1 MLPSGD
7 FLPAPQSRSMPRRD
21 DLHTILLIGSGP
33 IVIGQAC
40 EFDYSGTQACKALRE
55 DGFRVVLVNSNPATI
70 MTDPGTA
77 DRTYIEPLTW
87 QMLEKVIEIEKPDAV
102 LPTLGGQT
110 ALNLAMELV
119 KHGVLEKHGVEMIGA
134 KADAIRRGEDREIFK
149 ATMQKIGLE
158 TCRGRIVRSL
168 AEAREVLTEIGLPA
182 VIRPSFTLGGSGSGV
197 AYNREEFDTKVQ
209 RGLDLSPVGEVL
221 VEESILGWKEFEME
235 VMRDADDNAVV
246 ICSIE
251 NFDPCGVHTG
261 DSITVAPAMTLT
273 DKQYQRMRDASFA
286 VIRAIGVE
294 TGGSNIQFAVHP
306 ETGRMI
312 VIEMNPRVSR
322 SSALASKATGF
333 PIAKIAAKLAVG
345 WRLHELANDITR
357 KTKAC
362 FEPSIDYVVVKV
374 PRFAFEKFP
383 EADNRLTTQMKS
395 VGETMAI
402 GRTFKEAFQKAL
414 RGLEVGGFGF
424 GCDGKDLWGTPAE
437 PALDDIR
444 AKIATPDPDRVWYL
458 RYAIKAGLSVDEIHE
473 ITAIDR
479 WFLDQLQQ
487 LVEIESLLR
496 TLGTLAAV
504 DDGTLRMAKQA
515 GFSDRQLA
523 TLLGSSELEVR
534 AERKRRGIVATYK
547 SVDTC
552 AAEFEAQ
559 TPYYYSSWEDEDE
572 TRPKEPGRKRVMIL
586 GGGPN
591 RIGQGIEFDY
601 CCCHASFALREM
613 GIESVMV
620 NSNPETVS
628 TDYDTSDM
636 LFFEPLTCEDV
647 LNIADRIDPDGVIVQ
662 LGGQTPLNL
671 ARALHAAG
679 LPIIG
684 TSVDTIETAEDR
696 EKFRELL
703 DRLGLKQPDS
713 GIARTLEQARREVAR
728 IGFPSLVR
736 PSFVLGGRAMEIC
749 YDQAQFERYV
759 AEAFVV
765 AQGQPVLID
774 RFLEDAIEVDVDCI
788 ADGKDV
794 IVAGVMEHIEE
805 AGVHS
810 GDSACCIPPHSLTPE
825 VIAEIKAAAAGLAR
839 SLGVVGLMN
848 VQFAVKKEPGPD
860 GSGGQSLYVI
870 EVNPRAS
877 RTVPFVAK
885 ATGLPV
891 AKVAVKVMAGVSLA
905 AQGVTT
911 DPVPAHVSVKE
922 SVFPFVK
929 FAGVDIA
936 LGPEMRS
943 TGEVMG
949 VSETF
954 AIAFAKSQIAAGI
967 LLPEKGRIFLSV
979 ASVQAKEQMK
989 VLARRLVDLGFDL
1002 IATSGTARELAAAG
1016 IEVEV
1021 VKKLQEGHP
1030 NLIDHLIDG
1039 TVQLI
1044 FNTPRGK
1051 GARTDEGRIRA
1062 ASVLYGVPCI
1072 TTLPAAEACVRAM
1085 EGMRKAPLSVQPIQD
1100 RFSEATASAR

>member
-1 MLPSGD
+1 MVVSQL
-7 FLPAPQSRSMPRRD
+7 MPRRD

-55 DGFRVVLVNSNPATI
+55 DGYRVVLVNSNPATI

-87 QMLEKVIEIEKPDAV
+87 QALEKVIEVEKPDAI

-110 ALNLAMELV
+110 GLNLAMDLARR
-119 KHGVLEKHGVEMIGA
+119 GILEKHGVEMIGA
-134 KADAIRRGEDREIFK
+134 NAEVIARAEERELFK
-149 ATMQKIGLE
+149 ATMEKCGLE
-158 TCRGRIVRSL
+158 TCRGRTVKSL
-168 AEAREVLTEIGLPA
+168 AEAREVLAEIGLPA

-197 AYNREEFDTKVQ
+197 AFNKGDFDAKVQ

-221 VEESILGWKEFEME
+221 VEESILGWKEYEME
-235 VMRDADDNAVV
+235 VMRDADDNTV
-246 ICSIE
+246 IICAIE
-251 NFDPCGVHTG
+251 NFDPCGIHTG
-261 DSITVAPAMTLT
+261 DSITIAPAMTLT
-273 DKQYQRMRDASFA
+273 DRQYQRMRDASFA

-345 WRLHELANDITR
+345 WRLHELPNDITQ

-383 EADNRLTTQMKS
+383 EADSRLTTQMKS

-414 RGLEVGGFGF
+414 RGLEVGAFGF
-424 GCDGKDLWGTPAE
+424 GSDGKDLWGTPHQ
-437 PALDDIR
+437 PSLDEIKAR
-444 AKIATPDPDRVWYL
+444 VAVADPDRVWYL
-458 RYAIKAGLSVDEIHE
+458 RYALKAGLSMDELYE
-473 ITAIDR
+473 ITQIDR
-479 WFLDQLQQ
+479 WFLDQLAQI
-487 LVEIESLLR
+487 VEIEEQVR
-496 TLGTLAAV
+496 AVGTLA
-504 DDGTLRMAKQA
+504 GLGEPLLRKAKQA

-523 TLLGSSELEVR
+523 TMLSVSELDVR
-534 AERKRRGIVATYK
+534 ETRLRLGVVATYK
-547 SVDTC
+547 AVDTC
-552 AAEFEAQ
+552 AAEFEAE
-559 TPYYYSSWEDEDE
+559 TPYFYSTWESEDEV
-572 TRPKEPGRKRVMIL
+572 PAKAPGKKRVMIL

-628 TDYDTSDM
+628 TDYDTSDL

-647 LNIADRIDPDGVIVQ
+647 LNIADRVKPDGVIVQ

-671 ARALHAAG
+671 ARALSSAG

-684 TSVDTIETAEDR
+684 TTVDTIEMAEDR
-696 EKFRELL
+696 EKFRDLL
-703 DRLGLKQPDS
+703 DRLSLKQPAS
-713 GIARTLEQARREVAR
+713 GIAKTLEQARREVAR
-728 IGFPSLVR
+728 IGYPSLVR

-759 AEAFVV
+759 AEAFAV

-774 RFLEDAIEVDVDCI
+774 RFLEDAIECDVDCI
-788 ADGKDV
+788 CDGEQV
-794 IVAGVMEHIEE
+794 IIAGVMEHIEE

-810 GDSACCIPPHSLTPE
+810 GDSACAIPPHSLSPE
-825 VIAEIKAAAAGLAR
+825 LVAEIKKAASAMAK

-848 VQFAVKKEPGPD
+848 VQFAVKKED
-860 GSGGQSLYVI
+860 GEPQIYVI
-870 EVNPRAS
+870 EANPRAS

-891 AKVAVKVMAGVSLA
+891 AKVAVKAMAGLTLA
-905 AQGVTT
+905 EQGVTA
-911 DPVPAHVSVKE
+911 DPQPAHVSVKE

-929 FAGVDIA
+929 FAGVDIV

-949 VSETF
+949 VSDNF
-954 AIAFAKSQIAAGI
+954 SMAFAKGQLAAGTT
-967 LLPEKGRIFLSV
+967 LPESGTIFLSV
-979 ASVQAKEQMK
+979 AREQAKEAM
-989 VLARRLVDLGFDL
+989 VDIARRLQTLGFDL
-1002 IATSGTARELAAAG
+1002 IATSGTARTLSAAG
-1016 IEVEV
+1016 ITVGV

-1030 NLIDHLIDG
+1030 NLIDFLIDG
-1039 TVQLI
+1039 RVQLI
-1044 FNTPRGK
+1044 MNTPRGK

-1062 ASVLYGVPCI
+1062 ASVMHGVPCI
-1072 TTLPAAEACVRAM
+1072 TTLPAAEAVVRAM
-1085 EGMRKAPLSVQPIQD
+1085 EAQREMPLSVQAIQD
-1100 RFSEATASAR
+1100 RFPGVASANG

>member
-1 MLPSGD
+1 
-7 FLPAPQSRSMPRRD
+7 MPRRD

-55 DGFRVVLVNSNPATI
+55 DGYRVVLVNSNPATI
-70 MTDPGTA
+70 MTDPDTA

-110 ALNLAMELV
+110 ALNLALELER
-119 KHGVLEKHGVEMIGA
+119 HGVLAKHGVEMIGA
-134 KADAIRRGEDREIFK
+134 KAEAIRRGEDREVFK
-149 ATMQKIGLE
+149 ETMGKIGLE
-158 TCRGRIVRSL
+158 TCRGTIVRSL
-168 AEAREVLTEIGLPA
+168 PQAREVLADIGLPA

-197 AYNREEFDTKVQ
+197 AYNREEFDLKVQ

-221 VEESILGWKEFEME
+221 VEESILGWKEYEME

-273 DKQYQRMRDASFA
+273 DRQYQRMRDASFA

-294 TGGSNIQFAVHP
+294 TGGSNIQFAVDP
-306 ETGRMI
+306 LSGRMI

-345 WRLHELANDITR
+345 WRLHELQNDITR

-383 EADNRLTTQMKS
+383 EADSRLTTQMKS

-402 GRTFKEAFQKAL
+402 GRTFKEALQKAL
-414 RGLEVGGFGF
+414 RGLEVGSFGL
-424 GCDGKDLWGTPAE
+424 GCDGKDLWGTAAQPAF
-437 PALDDIR
+437 DDIR
-444 AKIATPDPDRVWYL
+444 ARISRPDPDRIWYL
-458 RYAIKAGLSVDEIHE
+458 RYAMKAGMTVEEIHE
-473 ITAIDR
+473 ATNIDR
-479 WFLDQLQQ
+479 WFLDQMLQI
-487 LVEIESLLR
+487 VEMEALLQAVGSLANIDSPLLR
-496 TLGTLAAV
+496 A
-504 DDGTLRMAKQA
+504 AKQT

-523 TLLGSSELEVR
+523 MLLGTSEMEVR
-534 AERKRRGIVATYK
+534 EERKRRGILATFK
-547 SVDTC
+547 AVDTC

-559 TPYYYSSWEDEDE
+559 TPYYYSTWEEEDE
-572 TRPKEPGRKRVMIL
+572 TRPKQPGKKRIMIL

-601 CCCHASFALREM
+601 CCCHASYALREM

-628 TDYDTSDM
+628 TDYDTSDL

-647 LNIADRIDPDGVIVQ
+647 LNIADRIQPDGLIVQ

-671 ARALHAAG
+671 ARALAAAG

-684 TSVDTIETAEDR
+684 TSVDTIEQAEDR
-696 EKFRELL
+696 EKFRDLL
-703 DRLGLKQPDS
+703 ERLGLKQPAC
-713 GIARTLEQARREVAR
+713 GIARTLEQARRELQR
-728 IGFPSLVR
+728 IGYPSLVR

-749 YDQAQFERYV
+749 YDNVQFERYV
-759 AEAFVV
+759 AEAFAV

-788 ADGKDV
+788 CDGRTV
-794 IVAGVMEHIEE
+794 IIAGVMEHIEE

-810 GDSACCIPPHSLTPE
+810 GDSACCIPPHSLSPE
-825 VIAEIKAAAAGLAR
+825 MVAEIKTAASGLAR
-839 SLGVVGLMN
+839 SLGVIGLMN
-848 VQFAVKKEPGPD
+848 VQFAVKRED
-860 GSGGQSLYVI
+860 GRPTLYVI

-877 RTVPFVAK
+877 RTLPFVAK
-885 ATGLPV
+885 ATGLAV

-905 AQGVTT
+905 EQGIDS
-911 DPVPAHVSVKE
+911 DPIPSHVSVKE

-949 VSETF
+949 VSDCF
-954 AIAFAKSQIAAGI
+954 SIAFAKSQIAAGI
-967 LLPEKGRIFLSV
+967 LLPQTGRIFLSV
-979 ASVQAKEQMK
+979 ASQQAKEMM
-989 VLARRLVDLGFDL
+989 VDYARRLVQLGFEL
-1002 IATSGTARELAAAG
+1002 IATSGTARSLAAAG
-1016 IEVEV
+1016 IPVEV

-1039 TVQLI
+1039 RVQLI

-1062 ASVLYGVPCI
+1062 ASVQYGVPCI
-1072 TTLPAAEACVRAM
+1072 TTLPAAEACIRAM
-1085 EGMRKAPLSVQPIQD
+1085 EAMRTEPLSVQAIQD
-1100 RFSEATASAR
+1100 RFPESAAAAAR